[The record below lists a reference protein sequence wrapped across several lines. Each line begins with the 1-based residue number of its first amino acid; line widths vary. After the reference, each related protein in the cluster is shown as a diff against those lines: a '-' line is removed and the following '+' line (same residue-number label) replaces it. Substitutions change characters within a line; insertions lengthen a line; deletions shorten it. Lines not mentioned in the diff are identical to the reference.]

1 MSEIKVVFF
10 DIGDT
15 LAVAHI
21 SPSGDLALKPLPD
34 VPEVLEKLQD
44 AHLRLGIISN
54 TGEYNAQMMRAALE
68 EAGLFAFFAN
78 NPRLLIYS
86 FEVHLTKNSP
96 EIFSLAVKRTRN
108 KSAKCLYVGEDA
120 GERRFAIKAGLQ
132 VAATPAEALA
142 KCLG

>member
-86 FEVHLTKNSP
+86 FEVHLAGNLQLGCQEDSQQ
-96 EIFSLAVKRTRN
+96 KRQVLVR
-108 KSAKCLYVGEDA
+108 GR
-120 GERRFAIKAGLQ
+120 GRRRAPLRD
-132 VAATPAEALA
+132 
-142 KCLG
+142 